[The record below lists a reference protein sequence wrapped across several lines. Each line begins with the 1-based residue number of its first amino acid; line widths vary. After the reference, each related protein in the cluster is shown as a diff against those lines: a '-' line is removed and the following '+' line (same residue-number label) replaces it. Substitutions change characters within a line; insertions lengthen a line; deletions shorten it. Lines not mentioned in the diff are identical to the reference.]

1 MAREYTYSQGGAIAL
16 NTVLVG
22 PIDADGMRGI
32 SLQVASMGTSGAI
45 QVQQS
50 NDGTTWSSTI
60 MQATNATAT
69 ATPAAVGMFWCN
81 LVGRFL
87 RIVMSTAAT
96 AGTTSL
102 AIRLDKEEY
111 SELPTGMA
119 FMNVTSLPA
128 TPAGTNLIGKS
139 ICDMSATIA
148 NGPAFSVHRLVSAA
162 ASTNATSVKA
172 TAGRVLMIRGYNAKA
187 AVCYLKLYNKASAPT
202 VGTDIPFMTIPLKA
216 SDVFN
221 IDFENFGL
229 NFSTGIAYAITGAAA
244 DADTTALV
252 AADVVG
258 LGVVYI

>member
-1 MAREYTYSQGGAIAL
+1 MAREYTYSQAGAIAL

-50 NDGTTWSSTI
+50 NDGTNWSSTLVQSI
-60 MQATNATAT
+60 NASPTTN
-69 ATPAAVGMFWCN
+69 PAYVGIFWCN
-81 LVGRFL
+81 LVGRFF
-87 RIVMSTAAT
+87 RIVMGTAAT

-111 SELPTGMA
+111 SELMA
-119 FMNVTSLPA
+119 GMNVTSLPA

-172 TAGRVLMIRGYNAKA
+172 SAGRVLKIRGYNAKA

-202 VGTDIPFMTIPLKA
+202 VGTDTPFMTIPLKA
-216 SDVFN
+216 SDVFD
-221 IDFENFGL
+221 IDFEDFGL

-258 LGVVYI
+258 LAVVYI

>member
-1 MAREYTYSQGGAIAL
+1 MAREYTYSRAGAIAL

-50 NDGTTWSSTI
+50 NDGANWSSTI
-60 MQATNATAT
+60 MQATNASAT
-69 ATPAAVGMFWCN
+69 PAPAAVGMYWCN
-81 LVGRFL
+81 LVGRFF
-87 RIVMSTAAT
+87 RIVMGTAAT

-111 SELPTGMA
+111 SELQNSMTYTKIDA
-119 FMNVTSLPA
+119 AL
-128 TPAGTNLIGKS
+128 PAGTNTIGKS

-172 TAGRVLMIRGYNAKA
+172 SAGRVLKIRGYNAKA
-187 AVCYLKLYNKASAPT
+187 AVCHLKLYNKASAPT

-216 SDVFN
+216 SYVFD

-258 LGVVYI
+258 LAVVYI

>member
-1 MAREYTYSQGGAIAL
+1 MAREYTYSQAGAIAL

-22 PIDADGMRGI
+22 PIDADMMRGI

-50 NDGTTWSSTI
+50 NDGTNWSSTV
-60 MQATNATAT
+60 MQATNAFAT
-69 ATPAAVGMFWCN
+69 STPAAVGMFWCN
-81 LVGRFL
+81 LVGRFF

-102 AIRLDKEEY
+102 AIRLDKGEY
-111 SELPTGMA
+111 TELMA
-119 FMNVTSLPA
+119 SMNVASLPA

-172 TAGRVLMIRGYNAKA
+172 SAGRVLSIRGYNAKA

-202 VGTDIPFMTIPLKA
+202 VGTDTPFMTIPLKA
-216 SDVFN
+216 SDVFY
-221 IDFENFGL
+221 IAFEDFGL

-258 LGVVYI
+258 LAVVFI